1 MQLKEWIVSN
11 HQDDPQDLGFTY
23 VENKDGDVR
32 ISRYRHTVKQ
42 LRKKDASRFL
52 GRVSGLGF
60 AEQQI
65 HMARITGQYKFGNE
79 RLSAGKRA
87 AENRNR

>member
-1 MQLKEWIVSN
+1 MSN
-11 HQDDPQDLGFTY
+11 QQDDAQDLGFTY

-32 ISRYRHTVKQ
+32 ISRHRHVVKH

-52 GRVSGLGF
+52 GRVSGLSF

-65 HMARITGQYKFGNE
+65 HMARVTGQYKFGNE
-79 RLSAGKRA
+79 RLATEKRA
-87 AENRNR
+87 AEKVNR